1 LLFFNLSI
9 TKVRVIPEKRISR
22 LKIKSY
28 LCANQQNSML
38 RIFLVGYMGSGKS
51 AMGRLLA
58 REKGLNFI
66 DLDTYIEGKYHRTI
80 AQIFAQEGEESFRK
94 KEHDCLLEV
103 AAFENVVIATGGGAP
118 CFFDHME
125 MMNTA
130 GETIYLK
137 LSPQHLAERL
147 SATKAGV
154 RPLIKDKKGDELLQ
168 FINNMLLKREPF
180 YLKAKHIISGS
191 DSEIERLIKQF

>member
-1 LLFFNLSI
+1 
-9 TKVRVIPEKRISR
+9 
-22 LKIKSY
+22 
-28 LCANQQNSML
+28 ML

-80 AQIFAQEGEESFRK
+80 AQIFAQEGEEAFRK

-118 CFFDHME
+118 CFFDNME
-125 MMNTA
+125 MMNAA

-137 LSPQHLAERL
+137 LTPEHLANRL
-147 SATKAGV
+147 SSSKAGV
-154 RPLIKDKKGDELLQ
+154 RPLINERKGEELLQ
-168 FINNMLLKREPF
+168 FISGMLEKREPF
-180 YLKAKHIISGS
+180 YLRAKHIITGN
-191 DSEIERLIKQF
+191 DQEIESLIRQF

>member
-1 LLFFNLSI
+1 VLNN
-9 TKVRVIPEKRISR
+9 TG
-22 LKIKSY
+22 
-28 LCANQQNSML
+28 ML

-80 AQIFAQEGEESFRK
+80 AAIFAQEGENAFRRI
-94 KEHDCLLEV
+94 EHDCLFEV

-118 CFFDHME
+118 CFFDNME
-125 MMNTA
+125 LMNAA

-137 LSPQHLAERL
+137 LSPEHLSKRL
-147 SATKAGV
+147 SSSKAGV
-154 RPLIKDKKGDELLQ
+154 RPLINDKKGEELLQ
-168 FINNMLLKREPF
+168 FITGMLQKREPF
-180 YLKAKHIISGS
+180 YLKAKHVISGN
-191 DSEIERLIKQF
+191 DREIETRVRQFFYPE

>member
-1 LLFFNLSI
+1 
-9 TKVRVIPEKRISR
+9 
-22 LKIKSY
+22 
-28 LCANQQNSML
+28 ML

-80 AQIFAQEGEESFRK
+80 AEIFAQEGEDGFRS
-94 KEHDCLLEV
+94 KERDCLREV

-118 CFFDHME
+118 CFFDNME
-125 MMNTA
+125 LMNAA

-137 LSPQHLAERL
+137 LTPEHLAKRL
-147 SATKAGV
+147 STSKAGV
-154 RPLIKDKKGDELLQ
+154 RPLIKDKKADELHGFISAMLQ
-168 FINNMLLKREPF
+168 QREP
-180 YLKAKHIISGS
+180 YYMLAKHVIAGT
-191 DSEIERLIKQF
+191 DPEIENQIITLR

>member
-1 LLFFNLSI
+1 
-9 TKVRVIPEKRISR
+9 
-22 LKIKSY
+22 
-28 LCANQQNSML
+28 ML

-80 AQIFAQEGEESFRK
+80 AEIFAQEGEDAFRS
-94 KEHDCLLEV
+94 KERDCLREV

-118 CFFDHME
+118 CFFDNME
-125 MMNTA
+125 LMNAA

-137 LSPQHLAERL
+137 LTPEHLAKRL
-147 SATKAGV
+147 STSKAGV
-154 RPLIKDKKGDELLQ
+154 RPLIKDKSGEELLQ
-168 FINNMLLKREPF
+168 HITTMLQKRECF
-180 YLKAKHIISGS
+180 YLQARHIIAGT
-191 DSEIERLIKQF
+191 DREIERLISQF